1 MRFLMLFLPNIY
13 DILTLLVIG
22 YAYFVDKETPL
33 KIPFLFAC
41 IVIYLATRL
50 GIFAGQIIGMLSGQ
64 VSAEPAD
71 INDADAFAKRILW
84 GFVPQLIGVI
94 LFQVLMAFCYLPG
107 LFNNQK
113 TSQSQQQVQIYDK
126 NSEAELKEEKDVV
139 SVQSN
144 EAASAVVAE
153 PEDATVTK
161 EKQTQAAQATQK
173 TTENMLPAVTKS
185 RYVKPVRI
193 NNTKNINNTHFVTN
207 TENTVK
213 YDIPAK
219 TLKVAGVEQKE
230 ISLTNVKQTGT
241 SSFGGNNISSGQ
253 NVNQDVK
260 TNSGSS
266 VNPKRYPGDDNPIN
280 TSWGYYR
287 TGVWAED
294 AARTLKNK

>member
-144 EAASAVVAE
+144 EAASAVVADS
-153 PEDATVTK
+153 EDATVTK

-241 SSFGGNNISSGQ
+241 SSFGGISSGQ

-266 VNPKRYPGDDNPIN
+266 VNPKRDPGDDNPIN